1 MIRTKLV
8 IFGITGDLSKRKLL
22 PALKHLY
29 ASGNLADT
37 EIIGVSRRQVDVD
50 ELLHASLGDLPE
62 TTEILQKTRVFSMDV
77 TNPEDYTRLKDDI
90 AAGPDDR
97 IIIYLSVPPRS
108 SVQIVEL
115 LGQAGLNSPN
125 VHLLLEKPFGVDLE
139 SAQEAVERI
148 KAYYDE
154 LQVYRIDHYL
164 AKEMA
169 QNIVAFRGG
178 NALFSAIWNSS
189 AIESIEV
196 VALETIGIE
205 GRAEFYEQTGALR
218 DLVQGHLMQL
228 LALTLMDIPHDF
240 AWEQLPE
247 RRLHALQQLAV
258 ADPLKANRAQYA
270 EYKDEVQN
278 PDSLTETFV
287 SIELASN
294 EPRWRDVPLRLTT
307 GKGLNVKTTEVRI
320 HLRKQHEA
328 QSDCII
334 FRIQPNE
341 GIEIELFSKKPGYD
355 REFEKEKLSFN
366 YPDEVRL
373 PDAYEQVLI
382 DAIRSQKSLFA
393 EGDEIIRSWQVLHPI
408 QERWKTDTA
417 PLQTY
422 ASGASPESIVHG

>member
-1 MIRTKLV
+1 
-8 IFGITGDLSKRKLL
+8 
-22 PALKHLY
+22 
-29 ASGNLADT
+29 LA
-37 EIIGVSRRQVDVD
+37 
-50 ELLHASLGDLPE
+50 
-62 TTEILQKTRVFSMDV
+62 
-77 TNPEDYTRLKDDI
+77 
-90 AAGPDDR
+90 
-97 IIIYLSVPPRS
+97 
-108 SVQIVEL
+108 
-115 LGQAGLNSPN
+115 
-125 VHLLLEKPFGVDLE
+125 

-148 KAYYDE
+148 KAHYDE

-189 AIESIEV
+189 VIERIEV

-205 GRAEFYEQTGALR
+205 GRTEFYEQTGALR

-247 RRLHALQQLAV
+247 RRLRVLQQLAV
-258 ADPLKANRAQYA
+258 ADPSKAHRAQYA

-278 PDSLTETFV
+278 PDSSTETFA
-287 SIELASN
+287 SIELTSN
-294 EPRWRDVPLRLTT
+294 EPRWRDVSLQLIT
-307 GKGLNVKTTEVRI
+307 GKAMNAKTTEVRV
-320 HLRKQHEA
+320 HLRKQHDA
-328 QSDCII
+328 QSNCII

-355 REFEKEKLSFN
+355 REFVKEKLSFN

-382 DAIRSQKSLFA
+382 DAIRGQKSLFA
-393 EGDEIIRSWQVLHPI
+393 EGDEIIRSWQVLNLV
-408 QERWKTDTA
+408 QEQWKTDTA

-422 ASGASPESIVHG
+422 ASGASPESIVRG

>member
-1 MIRTKLV
+1 MIQTKLV

-37 EIIGVSRRQVDVD
+37 EIIGVSRRQVKVD
-50 ELLHASLGDLPE
+50 ELLHASLGDSLE
-62 TTEILQKTRVFSMDV
+62 TAEILQKTRVFSMDV
-77 TNPEDYTRLKDDI
+77 TNPEDYARLKDDI

-108 SVQIVEL
+108 SVQMVEL
-115 LGQAGLNSPN
+115 LGRAGLNSPN
-125 VHLLLEKPFGVDLE
+125 VHLLLEKPFGVDLA

-148 KAYYDE
+148 KAHYDE

-189 AIESIEV
+189 VIERIEV

-205 GRAEFYEQTGALR
+205 GRTEFYEQTGALR

-247 RRLHALQQLAV
+247 RRLRVLQQLAV
-258 ADPLKANRAQYA
+258 ADPSKAHRAQYA

-278 PDSLTETFV
+278 PDSSTETFA
-287 SIELASN
+287 SIELTSN
-294 EPRWRDVPLRLTT
+294 EPRWRDVSLQLIT
-307 GKGLNVKTTEVRI
+307 GKAMNAKTTEVRV
-320 HLRKQHEA
+320 HLRKQHDA
-328 QSDCII
+328 QSNCII

-355 REFEKEKLSFN
+355 REFVKEKLSFN

-382 DAIRSQKSLFA
+382 DAIRGQKSLFA
-393 EGDEIIRSWQVLHPI
+393 EGDEIIRSWQVLNLV
-408 QERWKTDTA
+408 QEQWKTDTA

-422 ASGASPESIVHG
+422 ASGASPESIVRG